1 MEERYGSSEIW
12 SDALLYI
19 FPEVYYSFACKGR
32 QERSY
37 AGELQWGVMIGS
49 YDWEL

>member
-19 FPEVYYSFACKGR
+19 IPEVYYSFACKGR

-37 AGELQWGVMIGS
+37 DGDLQWGVMIGS